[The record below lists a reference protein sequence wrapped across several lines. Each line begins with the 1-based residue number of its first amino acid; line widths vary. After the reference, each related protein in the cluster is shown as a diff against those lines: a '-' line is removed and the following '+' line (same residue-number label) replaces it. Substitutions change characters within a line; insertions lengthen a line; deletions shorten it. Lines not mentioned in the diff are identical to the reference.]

1 MKIQDVLENFVI
13 HVSNEEKTLLDK
25 LNGHRA
31 LDEFSEREKFI
42 LENLIRKSL
51 VTKIKDGNSYSVTKN
66 KTTQVQH

>member
-1 MKIQDVLENFVI
+1 
-13 HVSNEEKTLLDK
+13 LLDK
-25 LNGHRA
+25 LNGPRA

-66 KTTQVQH
+66 KTTQV

>member
-25 LNGHRA
+25 LNGPRA

-66 KTTQVQH
+66 KTTQV

>member
-25 LNGHRA
+25 LNGPRA

-66 KTTQVQH
+66 KTNQV